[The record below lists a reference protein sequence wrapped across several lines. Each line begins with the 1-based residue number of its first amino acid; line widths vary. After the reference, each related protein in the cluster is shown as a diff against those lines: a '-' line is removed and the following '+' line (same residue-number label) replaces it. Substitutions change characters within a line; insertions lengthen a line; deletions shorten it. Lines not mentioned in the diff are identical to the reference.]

1 VPALVHGVALRGAP
15 AWKYGFN
22 LPRLASFPLIVA
34 VRFVINVSLRMS
46 YTFLPAFALGSGLS
60 LEATSTTL
68 SAREL
73 TALSAPRIGRTSDR
87 IGPMTVMTW
96 GGLAA
101 AVGLMVATFGAT
113 GFVIGMIVLG
123 FGRTAHQVAM
133 NAWVGHHVRFE
144 NRGQVTGLI
153 ELTWGGAALVGLP
166 IVGLLIEL
174 SDWRVPLGLLALGAF
189 GFTLRFRH
197 HRRAEAKEVAVQS
210 GKPNMTRGAVGAIAT
225 NAAMTGAAQFL
236 FLGHGLWLKD
246 TYGLDTA
253 EIGFAVLAVGFV
265 EVIATLGS
273 SRLTDRLGKRRSVLA
288 GLIIMIAM
296 MAALAIEASPP
307 LSVGL
312 AMLVVAFLGFEFGI
326 VSAIPLISE
335 LDPDARAQMVGRA
348 YSVSTMIR
356 AIVTL
361 IATAIYISQGF
372 ALMMAVAAVTG
383 LVALALAALVMVEPG
398 RPVGSGGDCLQS
410 VL

>member
-1 VPALVHGVALRGAP
+1 MRGAP

-101 AVGLMVATFGAT
+101 AVGLMVATFGAA

-133 NAWVGHHVRFE
+133 NAWVGNQVRYE

-166 IVGLLIEL
+166 VVGLLIERT
-174 SDWRVPLGLLALGAF
+174 DWRVPLGLLALGAF

-197 HRRAEAKEVAVQS
+197 HRRAEA
-210 GKPNMTRGAVGAIAT
+210 P
-225 NAAMTGAAQFL
+225 
-236 FLGHGLWLKD
+236 
-246 TYGLDTA
+246 
-253 EIGFAVLAVGFV
+253 
-265 EVIATLGS
+265 
-273 SRLTDRLGKRRSVLA
+273 
-288 GLIIMIAM
+288 
-296 MAALAIEASPP
+296 
-307 LSVGL
+307 
-312 AMLVVAFLGFEFGI
+312 
-326 VSAIPLISE
+326 
-335 LDPDARAQMVGRA
+335 
-348 YSVSTMIR
+348 
-356 AIVTL
+356 
-361 IATAIYISQGF
+361 
-372 ALMMAVAAVTG
+372 
-383 LVALALAALVMVEPG
+383 
-398 RPVGSGGDCLQS
+398 
-410 VL
+410 